1 MAEHQLPLIPSP
13 FAEAARSELLSALQA
28 ADNPT
33 AWMTFMASVTRLM
46 PDVLSAGRPSSASI
60 QASPIGQLGF
70 KSWQAMIEAPTD
82 ANGLG
87 WNLHTWR
94 AWRRAWA
101 TVQEHPW
108 LLEQAYT
115 YSEITTI
122 FNEFKPFPGSQE
134 ELQALRQAKAT
145 SAEQKRTT
153 TLTEALKAAQEAQA
167 AASTLRDQLAEAASR
182 ERTLAEEVGSLK
194 RQLELAVIE
203 IELLRVNAHDGSSTS
218 APLKRN
224 WWSRLLRFFGLGA

>member
-1 MAEHQLPLIPSP
+1 MTNQTPQDVREELV
-13 FAEAARSELLSALQA
+13 AALGTENQ
-28 ADNPT
+28 PQQ
-33 AWMTFMASVTRLM
+33 WMEFMETVTRRL
-46 PDVLSAGRPSSASI
+46 PEILSPGRPSTDAI
-60 QASPIGQLGF
+60 NRSPIGQLGF
-70 KSWQAMIEAPTD
+70 KSWQEMIEAPLD
-82 ANGLG
+82 ACGLA
-87 WNLHTWR
+87 WKFSAWK

-101 TVQEHPW
+101 TVQANPW
-108 LLEQAYT
+108 LRAQDLGS
-115 YSEITTI
+115 SEI
-122 FNEFKPFPGSQE
+122 NLLAGEFKPFPGSLE
-134 ELQALRQAKAT
+134 ALQALRQAKAT

>member
-1 MAEHQLPLIPSP
+1 MAEHQLPLITPET
-13 FAEAARSELLSALQA
+13 AEQARTELLSALA
-28 ADNPT
+28 VADNPA
-33 AWMTFMASVTRLM
+33 AWMIFMDAVTRLM
-46 PDVLSAGRPSSASI
+46 PDVLSSGRPSTDAINS
-60 QASPIGQLGF
+60 SPIGQLGF
-70 KSWQAMIEAPTD
+70 KSWQSMIEAPTD
-82 ANGLG
+82 AHGLA
-87 WNLHTWR
+87 WNFHMWK

-101 TVQEHPW
+101 TVLANPW
-108 LLEQAYT
+108 LRAQPFT

-122 FNEFKPFPGSQE
+122 FNEFKPFPSSLE
-134 ELQALRQAKAT
+134 ELQALRQAKVT
-145 SAEQKRTT
+145 TTEQKRAD

-203 IELLRVNAHDGSSTS
+203 IELLRVNAHGGSSTS